1 MGVIMADSEDANVV
15 MKYLKDAIIVLS
27 FLATIAGLYVK
38 INEQLVRL
46 DQKVSI
52 LEEKTKELK
61 ETNVHLADKVSNLQT
76 TVNSRP

>member
-1 MGVIMADSEDANVV
+1 MADSEDANVV

-46 DQKVSI
+46 DQKVTI

-61 ETNVHLADKVSNLQT
+61 DTNAHLADKVSNLQT
-76 TVNSRP
+76 AVNSRP

>member
-1 MGVIMADSEDANVV
+1 MADSEDANVV